1 MNKTCFPLLALTFAL
16 CFSSCIKSLPT
27 RSPESDQTVMLHW
40 LSSDQEG
47 IIRNT
52 GGDQNSTENAKPY
65 SGKAIETFEQSPTKS
80 VSSWE
85 NGKKEGETIEF
96 FYNGRKRRVINYSE
110 GIRDGV
116 SKEFRITGE
125 LLREENYQA
134 GKLEGLKSEWH
145 PNGQKIM
152 EVTMKEGLPH
162 GESKEWYLDG
172 NPKSSTIYRHGLR
185 EGPASEWYTTGQR
198 KLGLFY
204 QKDKQ
209 HGLRTIW
216 YENGQQRLIAQF
228 NDDKM
233 EGNSKGWFPDGQQQF
248 EYNFRNNQEH
258 GICTEWNQKGE
269 RVSELRFVDGA
280 PVQDLL
286 TGKRVSPITNNDKSN
301 DILPNQPPISED
313 SFKKGNV
320 KNISLGEPIPERN
333 STDSALPSVQLV
345 DPATSTLSPVKE
357 KIISPPKPPTGVPDI
372 ELKSPSPPD
381 NSPVELNP
389 FNSSVLPPP
398 PPLLPPPPPAFPP
411 PPTMPPSSNPEQE
424 KAASDK
430 FIINGPSPIVPQ
442 QGLNPFNSVPTRSPE
457 QPPPPLPP
465 KIKPISSSPKT
476 ETGEMDQFNPFD
488 SAPLPPLQNSE
499 NLNQASQKVNPF
511 NGIPPVKDT
520 NNTPPQLNPFDNA
533 GEIEKDASAIPLG
546 DIFNA
551 QPNTSTEEANPFDLP
566 LPGQ

>member
-1 MNKTCFPLLALTFAL
+1 MKKTCFPLLALTFAL
-16 CFSSCIKSLPT
+16 CLSSCIKSIPT
-27 RSPESDQTVMLHW
+27 RSSESDQTVMLHW

-52 GGDQNSTENAKPY
+52 GGDQNSTEKPEPF

-85 NGKKEGETIEF
+85 DGKKDGETVEF
-96 FYNGRKRRVINYSE
+96 FYNGRKRRIINYSE

-125 LLREENYQA
+125 LLREENYLA

-152 EVTMKEGLPH
+152 EVTMKEGVPH

-248 EYNFRNNQEH
+248 DYNFRNNQEH

-286 TGKRVSPITNNDKSN
+286 TGKRVSSITINEQPTDNIPVPPTISVDPSKKVNAKNTDLVDPTPQKKS
-301 DILPNQPPISED
+301 SE
-313 SFKKGNV
+313 
-320 KNISLGEPIPERN
+320 
-333 STDSALPSVQLV
+333 TALPSVQLI
-345 DPATSTLSPVKE
+345 DPVSTSMPIKE
-357 KIISPPKPPTGVPDI
+357 KFISPPKPTVTVPDPEI
-372 ELKSPSPPD
+372 KSPSLPN
-381 NSPVELNP
+381 NSPAELNP
-389 FNSSVLPPP
+389 FESSTLTPPP
-398 PPLLPPPPPAFPP
+398 PPVFPP
-411 PPTMPPSSNPEQE
+411 PPTVPPPVSPDQNKPTDDKSVTNGLSPAVPEQ
-424 KAASDK
+424 S
-430 FIINGPSPIVPQ
+430 
-442 QGLNPFNSVPTRSPE
+442 LNPFNSVPTSSPE
-457 QPPPPLPP
+457 RLPSVPVINTPP
-465 KIKPISSSPKT
+465 SPKS
-476 ETGEMDQFNPFD
+476 EKGEMDQFNPFD
-488 SAPLPPLQNSE
+488 SALTPLPN
-499 NLNQASQKVNPF
+499 NDKTNGAAQKTNPF
-511 NGIPPVKDT
+511 EG
-520 NNTPPQLNPFDNA
+520 NTPAEDTKNTSLRLNPFEKA
-533 GEIEKDASAIPLG
+533 GEIEKNASAIPLG
-546 DIFNA
+546 DIFNS
-551 QPNTSTEEANPFDLP
+551 QPNTPNEEINPFDLP
-566 LPGQ
+566 TPGQ